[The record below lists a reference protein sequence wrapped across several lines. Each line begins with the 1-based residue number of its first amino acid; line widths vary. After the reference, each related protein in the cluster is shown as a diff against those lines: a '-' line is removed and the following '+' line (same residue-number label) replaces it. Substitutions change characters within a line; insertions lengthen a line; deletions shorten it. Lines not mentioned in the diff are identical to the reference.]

1 MQEYRLSC
9 CPNAVYDAS
18 WLQALRKREEAEQAR
33 AKHDRLNKV
42 WLAVTGGVLMGYL
55 AYSGALFTSLLL
67 WDLEEDD
74 DNYAADDGEYE

>member
-1 MQEYRLSC
+1 MTPNV
-9 CPNAVYDAS
+9 PNAVYDAS

-33 AKHDRLNKV
+33 AKHDRLNNV

>member
-1 MQEYRLSC
+1 MTPNV
-9 CPNAVYDAS
+9 PNAVYDAS

-42 WLAVTGGVLMGYL
+42 WLAVTGGGLMGYL

>member
-1 MQEYRLSC
+1 MTPDV
-9 CPNAVYDAS
+9 PNAVYDAS

>member
-1 MQEYRLSC
+1 MTPNV
-9 CPNAVYDAS
+9 PNAVYDAS